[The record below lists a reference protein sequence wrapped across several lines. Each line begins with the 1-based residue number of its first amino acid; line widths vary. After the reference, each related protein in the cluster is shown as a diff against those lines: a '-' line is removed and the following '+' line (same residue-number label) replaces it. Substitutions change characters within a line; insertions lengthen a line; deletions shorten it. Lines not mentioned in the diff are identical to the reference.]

1 MATVLTVTDQ
11 CKYWISKMK
20 VKDFFKWA
28 DKEFKTEMELMRV
41 KGEEYTVSN
50 EDKLKNFKSI
60 ADRLE
65 TTPSEV
71 AMVYLLKHMDSIR
84 NYVLN
89 GVEASD
95 ESISGR
101 IRDARNYLMLL
112 HAIIL
117 ESKGLE
123 DKEADEKVSP
133 WFGVTT
139 SSSPLKFTM
148 VEEFSMSEAS
158 EIDSN

>member
-1 MATVLTVTDQ
+1 
-11 CKYWISKMK
+11 MK

-28 DKEFKTEMELMRV
+28 DEEFKIEMELMRV

-50 EDKLKNFKSI
+50 EDELKNFKSI

-117 ESKGLE
+117 ESKGLDE
-123 DKEADEKVSP
+123 REAEEKLP
-133 WFGVTT
+133 WFGVTS

-148 VEEFSMSEAS
+148 VDEITMSEAS
-158 EIDSN
+158 EIECNL

>member
-1 MATVLTVTDQ
+1 
-11 CKYWISKMK
+11 MK

-28 DKEFKTEMELMRV
+28 DEEFKIEMELMRV
-41 KGEEYTVSN
+41 KGEEYTISN

-117 ESKGLE
+117 ESKGLDE
-123 DKEADEKVSP
+123 KEVDEKVP
-133 WFGVTT
+133 WFGVTN
-139 SSSPLKFTM
+139 SSSPLRFTM
-148 VEEFSMSEAS
+148 VDEITMDEAS
-158 EIDSN
+158 EIECN

>member
-1 MATVLTVTDQ
+1 
-11 CKYWISKMK
+11 MK

-28 DKEFKTEMELMRV
+28 DEEFKIEMELMRV

-101 IRDARNYLMLL
+101 IRDARNYMMLL

-117 ESKGLE
+117 ESKGLDE
-123 DKEADEKVSP
+123 READEKVP
-133 WFGVTT
+133 WFGVTS

-148 VEEFSMSEAS
+148 VDEITMAEAS
-158 EIDSN
+158 EIECN

>member
-1 MATVLTVTDQ
+1 MNQMT
-11 CKYWISKMK
+11 

-28 DKEFKTEMELMRV
+28 DKEYATEMELMRV
-41 KGEEYTVSN
+41 KGEEYTVSD

-60 ADRLE
+60 ADRLSVD
-65 TTPSEV
+65 TSVV

-112 HAIIL
+112 HAILL
-117 ESKGLE
+117 ESKGL
-123 DKEADEKVSP
+123 DVKCDDEKASP
-133 WFGVTT
+133 WFGVTNA
-139 SSSPLKFTM
+139 SSPLRFQF
-148 VEEFSMSEAS
+148 VEVE
-158 EIDSN
+158 

>member
-1 MATVLTVTDQ
+1 
-11 CKYWISKMK
+11 MK

-28 DKEFKTEMELMRV
+28 EEEFKTEMELMRV

-117 ESKGLE
+117 ESKGLDE
-123 DKEADEKVSP
+123 READEKVP
-133 WFGVTT
+133 WFGVTN

-158 EIDSN
+158 EMDSN

>member
-1 MATVLTVTDQ
+1 
-11 CKYWISKMK
+11 MK

-28 DKEFKTEMELMRV
+28 DEEFKTEMELMRV

-117 ESKGLE
+117 ESKGLDE
-123 DKEADEKVSP
+123 READEKVP
-133 WFGVTT
+133 WFGVTN

-158 EIDSN
+158 EMDSN

>member
-1 MATVLTVTDQ
+1 
-11 CKYWISKMK
+11 MK

-28 DKEFKTEMELMRV
+28 DEEFKVEMELMRV
-41 KGEEYTVSN
+41 KGEEYTISN

-117 ESKGLE
+117 ESKVLDE
-123 DKEADEKVSP
+123 READEKVP
-133 WFGVTT
+133 WFGVTN
-139 SSSPLKFTM
+139 SSSPLRFTM
-148 VEEFSMSEAS
+148 VDEITMDEAS
-158 EIDSN
+158 EIECN

>member
-1 MATVLTVTDQ
+1 MT
-11 CKYWISKMK
+11 

-28 DKEFKTEMELMRV
+28 DKEYATEMKLMRV
-41 KGEEYTVSN
+41 KGEEYTVSD

-60 ADRLE
+60 SDRLNLD
-65 TTPSEV
+65 TPIV
-71 AMVYLLKHMDSIR
+71 VMVFLLKHMDSIR

-112 HAIIL
+112 HAILL
-117 ESKGLE
+117 ESKGL
-123 DKEADEKVSP
+123 DVKCDDEKASP
-133 WFGVTT
+133 WFGVTNA
-139 SSSPLKFTM
+139 SSPLRFKF
-148 VEEFSMSEAS
+148 VEVE
-158 EIDSN
+158 

>member
-1 MATVLTVTDQ
+1 
-11 CKYWISKMK
+11 MK

-28 DKEFKTEMELMRV
+28 EEEFKTEMELMRV

-117 ESKGLE
+117 ELKGLDAKE
-123 DKEADEKVSP
+123 DDNRNST
-133 WFGVTT
+133 WFGT
-139 SSSPLKFTM
+139 STVSSPLRFKM
-148 VEEFSMSEAS
+148 VESPTMAEAS
-158 EIDSN
+158 EIESN

>member
-1 MATVLTVTDQ
+1 
-11 CKYWISKMK
+11 MK

-28 DKEFKTEMELMRV
+28 EEEFKTEMELMRV

-117 ESKGLE
+117 ESKGLDE
-123 DKEADEKVSP
+123 READEKVP
-133 WFGVTT
+133 WFGVTS

-148 VEEFSMSEAS
+148 VDEITMAEAS
-158 EIDSN
+158 EIECN

>member
-1 MATVLTVTDQ
+1 
-11 CKYWISKMK
+11 MK

-28 DKEFKTEMELMRV
+28 EEEFKTEMELMRV

-117 ESKGLE
+117 ESKGLDE
-123 DKEADEKVSP
+123 READEKVP
-133 WFGVTT
+133 WFGVAS

-148 VEEFSMSEAS
+148 VDEITMAEAS
-158 EIDSN
+158 EIECN

>member
-1 MATVLTVTDQ
+1 
-11 CKYWISKMK
+11 MK
-20 VKDFFKWA
+20 VKDFFEWA
-28 DKEFKTEMELMRV
+28 DKEFKAEMELMRV

-117 ESKGLE
+117 ESKGLVE
-123 DKEADEKVSP
+123 REAEEKLP
-133 WFGVTT
+133 WFGVTS

-148 VEEFSMSEAS
+148 VDEITMSEAS
-158 EIDSN
+158 EIECN

>member
-1 MATVLTVTDQ
+1 MNQMT
-11 CKYWISKMK
+11 

-28 DKEFKTEMELMRV
+28 DKEYATEMELMRV
-41 KGEEYTVSN
+41 KGEEYTVSD

-60 ADRLE
+60 ADRLSVD
-65 TTPSEV
+65 TSVV

-112 HAIIL
+112 HAILL
-117 ESKGLE
+117 ESKGL
-123 DKEADEKVSP
+123 DVKEVDEKESP
-133 WFGVTT
+133 WFGVTNA
-139 SSSPLKFTM
+139 SSPLKFQF
-148 VEEFSMSEAS
+148 VEE
-158 EIDSN
+158 

>member
-1 MATVLTVTDQ
+1 MNQMT
-11 CKYWISKMK
+11 
-20 VKDFFKWA
+20 VKDFFKWSE
-28 DKEFKTEMELMRV
+28 KEYATEMELMRV
-41 KGEEYTVSN
+41 KGEEYTVSD

-60 ADRLE
+60 ADRLDVA
-65 TTPSEV
+65 TPIV

-112 HAIIL
+112 HAILL
-117 ESKGLE
+117 ESKGL
-123 DKEADEKVSP
+123 DVKEVDEKESP
-133 WFGVTT
+133 WFGVTNA
-139 SSSPLKFTM
+139 SSPLKFQLIE
-148 VEEFSMSEAS
+148 VE
-158 EIDSN
+158 

>member
-1 MATVLTVTDQ
+1 
-11 CKYWISKMK
+11 MK

-28 DKEFKTEMELMRV
+28 DEEFKIEMELMRV
-41 KGEEYTVSN
+41 KGEEYTIRN

-60 ADRLE
+60 SDRLE

-117 ESKGLE
+117 ESKGLDE
-123 DKEADEKVSP
+123 KEVDEKVP
-133 WFGVTT
+133 WFGVTN
-139 SSSPLKFTM
+139 SSSPLRFTM
-148 VEEFSMSEAS
+148 VDEITMDEAS
-158 EIDSN
+158 EIECN

>member
-1 MATVLTVTDQ
+1 
-11 CKYWISKMK
+11 MK

-28 DKEFKTEMELMRV
+28 DEEFKIEMELMRV

-117 ESKGLE
+117 ESKGLDE
-123 DKEADEKVSP
+123 READEKVP
-133 WFGVTT
+133 WFGVTS

-148 VEEFSMSEAS
+148 VDEITMDEAS
-158 EIDSN
+158 EIECN

>member
-1 MATVLTVTDQ
+1 
-11 CKYWISKMK
+11 MK
-20 VKDFFKWA
+20 VKDFFEWA
-28 DKEFKTEMELMRV
+28 DKEFKSEMELMRV

-117 ESKGLE
+117 ESKGLDE
-123 DKEADEKVSP
+123 REAEEKLP
-133 WFGVTT
+133 WFGVTS

-148 VEEFSMSEAS
+148 VDEITMSEAS
-158 EIDSN
+158 EIECN

>member
-1 MATVLTVTDQ
+1 MT
-11 CKYWISKMK
+11 

-28 DKEFKTEMELMRV
+28 EQEYSTEMELMRV
-41 KGEEYTVSN
+41 KGEEYTVSD

-60 ADRLE
+60 ADRLDVA
-65 TTPSEV
+65 TPIV

-112 HAIIL
+112 HAILL
-117 ESKGLE
+117 ESKGL
-123 DKEADEKVSP
+123 DVKEVDEKESP
-133 WFGVTT
+133 WFGVTNA
-139 SSSPLKFTM
+139 SSPLKFQLIE
-148 VEEFSMSEAS
+148 VE
-158 EIDSN
+158 

>member
-1 MATVLTVTDQ
+1 
-11 CKYWISKMK
+11 MK

-28 DKEFKTEMELMRV
+28 DEEFKIEKELMRV

-117 ESKGLE
+117 ESKGLDE
-123 DKEADEKVSP
+123 READEKVP
-133 WFGVTT
+133 WFGVTS

-148 VEEFSMSEAS
+148 VDEITMAEAS
-158 EIDSN
+158 EIECN

>member
-1 MATVLTVTDQ
+1 
-11 CKYWISKMK
+11 MK
-20 VKDFFKWA
+20 VKDFFEWA
-28 DKEFKTEMELMRV
+28 DKEFKAEMELMRV

-117 ESKGLE
+117 ESKGLDE
-123 DKEADEKVSP
+123 REAEEKLP
-133 WFGVTT
+133 WFGVTS

-148 VEEFSMSEAS
+148 VDEITMSEAS
-158 EIDSN
+158 EIECN

>member
-1 MATVLTVTDQ
+1 
-11 CKYWISKMK
+11 MK

-28 DKEFKTEMELMRV
+28 DEEFKIEMELMRV

-117 ESKGLE
+117 ESKGLVE
-123 DKEADEKVSP
+123 REAEEKVP
-133 WFGVTT
+133 WFGVTS

-148 VEEFSMSEAS
+148 VDEITMAEAS
-158 EIDSN
+158 EIECN